1 VTQTTPADDKQPMLR
16 LRDIRKT
23 YVMGDQEVQALDGV
37 DLDIYMGEYV
47 AIMGP
52 SGSGKSTL
60 MHIIGCLD
68 APTSGSY
75 QLDGI
80 EVADMDPYELA
91 HIRNRKIGFVFQGFN
106 LLARTSA
113 LENVELPMLYARR
126 KDRTERAIVALER
139 VGLGDRMD
147 HKPNELS
154 GGQQQRV
161 AIARA
166 LASEPL
172 LILADEPTG
181 NLASLQSEEIMQIF
195 QELND
200 EGITIVMVTHE
211 PDIGRHCKRLVHIKD
226 GRVLDDEPV
235 TDRLMA
241 KEILAE
247 MAAEREQQRKA
258 RVLA

>member
-1 VTQTTPADDKQPMLR
+1 MLR

-23 YVMGDQEVQALDGV
+23 YVMGDQQVQALDGLN
-37 DLDIYMGEYV
+37 LDIHIGEFV

-75 QLDGI
+75 QLDSV
-80 EVADMDPYELA
+80 EVADMDAYELA

-126 KDRTERAIVALER
+126 KDREERAIIALEK
-139 VGLGDRMD
+139 VGLGDRLD

-166 LASEPL
+166 IASEPL
-172 LILADEPTG
+172 LVLADEPTG

-200 EGITIVMVTHE
+200 EGSTIVMVTHE
-211 PDIGRHCKRLVHIKD
+211 PDIGKHCKRQVIIRD
-226 GRVLDDEPV
+226 GQVVEDEPV
-235 TDRLMA
+235 HDRLLA
-241 KEILAE
+241 KNVLEE
-247 MAAEREQQRKA
+247 MHRERERERQRKA
-258 RVLA
+258 GLAVAQ